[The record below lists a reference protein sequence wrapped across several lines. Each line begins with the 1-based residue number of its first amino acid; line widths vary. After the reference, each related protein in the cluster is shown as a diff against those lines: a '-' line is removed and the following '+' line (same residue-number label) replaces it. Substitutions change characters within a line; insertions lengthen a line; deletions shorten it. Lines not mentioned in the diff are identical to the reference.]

1 MHCSRLWFLSVAAA
15 LPMAC
20 VWADDPPPPNG
31 VWIGKGQAG
40 FVGSQGN
47 TDAESLNAAI
57 DMALV
62 DNQWKHA
69 LHFGALYGESSGITA
84 AERWDA
90 LWQSNYNLTTDLYT
104 FGALRYEH
112 DDFSGFEYQGSGSV
126 GLGYK
131 ILNTDATKLS
141 GQVGVGYRKSQPE
154 ELTKDAEG
162 AVISRTLEPSTSD
175 AILTAGLDFSQVITS
190 TTNLTNKFLM
200 ETGSSDTLYSDA
212 LALTVKM
219 SGKLALSLGYSVQ
232 DNTNPPAGLKKL
244 DTVETVNLVYSF

>member
-1 MHCSRLWFLSVAAA
+1 MHCSRLWFLSVATA

>member
-1 MHCSRLWFLSVAAA
+1 MNCSRLWFLSAIAA

-31 VWIGKGQAG
+31 IWTGKGQAG

-90 LWQSNYNLTTDLYT
+90 LWQSNYSLTNDLYT

-112 DDFSGFEYQGSGSV
+112 DDFSGFEYQGSGAV

-154 ELTKDAEG
+154 ELTKDASG

-175 AILTAGLDFSQVITS
+175 AILTAGVDFSQVITS
-190 TTNLTNKFLM
+190 PTNDDTILPNAAPTMTPTAISMTLPFIANSLNSDPILTTPSPYLL
-200 ETGSSDTLYSDA
+200 EPWIQPIPS
-212 LALTVKM
+212 
-219 SGKLALSLGYSVQ
+219 
-232 DNTNPPAGLKKL
+232 
-244 DTVETVNLVYSF
+244 

>member
-1 MHCSRLWFLSVAAA
+1 MNCSRLWFLSVVAA

-20 VWADDPPPPNG
+20 VWADDPPPNG
-31 VWIGKGQAG
+31 VWTGKGQAG

-47 TDAESLNAAI
+47 TDSESINAAI

-62 DNQWKHA
+62 DNQWKHT

-90 LWQSNYNLTTDLYT
+90 LWQSNYSLTTDLYS

-112 DDFSGFEYQGSGSV
+112 DDFSGFEYQGSVTAGV
-126 GLGYK
+126 GYK

-154 ELTKDAEG
+154 ELTKDASG

-175 AILTAGLDFSQVITS
+175 AILTAGLDFSQVLTS

-212 LALTVKM
+212 LALTVKV
-219 SGKLALSLGYSVQ
+219 SGKLALSLGYGVQ

>member
-1 MHCSRLWFLSVAAA
+1 MNCSRLWILSVVAA
-15 LPMAC
+15 LPMTC

-31 VWIGKGQAG
+31 VWTGKGQAG

-47 TDAESLNAAI
+47 TDAESINAAI

-90 LWQSNYNLTTDLYT
+90 LWQTNYSLTSDLYT

-112 DDFSGFEYQGSGSV
+112 DDFSGFEYQGSATA

-200 ETGSSDTLYSDA
+200 ETGSSDTLYTDA
-212 LALTVKM
+212 LALTIKM
-219 SGKLALSLGYSVQ
+219 SGKLALSVGYSVQ